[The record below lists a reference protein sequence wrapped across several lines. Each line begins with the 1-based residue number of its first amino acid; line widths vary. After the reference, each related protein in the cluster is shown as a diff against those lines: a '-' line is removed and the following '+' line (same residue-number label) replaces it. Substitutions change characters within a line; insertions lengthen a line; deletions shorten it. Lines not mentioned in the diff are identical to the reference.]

1 MKKIFNTIIVT
12 MTLAALFLTACGSV
26 SQSGSNAESVLAST
40 TFLAD
45 IAQHVAGDR
54 LTVESLL
61 PTGADPHAYQ
71 PTPQDA
77 AKIADSRLLIVNGV
91 EYEHFLEALLENSG
105 EKQLVITASDGLEPR
120 EAEELEGEEHAEEAE
135 AGEGHGHEAGDP
147 HMWLDP
153 NNVIV
158 YVENIR
164 EGLTH
169 FDPDGAAVYQ
179 ANADAYVAELQSLDS
194 WIVQQ
199 VSQIPQEKRLLVTN
213 HEAMGY
219 FAERYG
225 FTVAGT
231 VIESF
236 SSGASPSAGQMADL
250 IEQIKSSGAPAIFLD
265 ASDNELLAEQ
275 IAAETGV
282 RVVTDLHLE
291 SLTDGA
297 PAATYIDMMKH
308 NVTLIV
314 EALK

>member
-1 MKKIFNTIIVT
+1 MKKIINTIFGLSLLSV
-12 MTLAALFLTACGSV
+12 LLLTSCGSA
-26 SQSGSNAESVLAST
+26 SQGSDRRPVVLAST

-45 IAQHVAGDR
+45 IARNVAGDR

-61 PTGADPHAYQ
+61 PIGADPHAYQ

-77 AKIADSRLLIVNGV
+77 AKVADSKVLIVNGMD
-91 EYEHFLEALLENSG
+91 YEHFIEPLLENAG
-105 EKQLVITASDGLEPR
+105 GTRMIVTASEGLEAR
-120 EAEELEGEEHAEEAE
+120 HMEEHAGEAG
-135 AGEGHGHEAGDP
+135 AGEGHVHEAGNP

-153 NNVIV
+153 NLVIH

-164 EGLTH
+164 DGLIA
-169 FDPDGAAVYQ
+169 FDPEGEAVYRS
-179 ANADAYVAELQSLDS
+179 NAEAYITQLKALDT
-194 WIVQQ
+194 WIVEQ
-199 VSQIPQEKRLLVTN
+199 VSQIPAERKLLVTN
-213 HEAMGY
+213 HKSLGY

-225 FTVAGT
+225 FTIAGT

-250 IEQIKSSGAPAIFLD
+250 IAQIKASGAPAIFLD
-265 ASDNELLAEQ
+265 ASDNEALARQ

-314 EALK
+314 NALK